1 MFKYSKLVVAGI
13 TGVAG
18 GIYIDRNILPQ
29 FQDTAKNVKST
40 SVVGKYLKRVFDSSI
55 KVHNFLSIL

>member
-29 FQDTAKNVKST
+29 FQDTAKNIKST
-40 SVVGKYLKRVFDSSI
+40 SLVAESVKKVVDSSI
-55 KVHNFLSIL
+55 KV